1 MTEPMCPAIAPP
13 RGCLW
18 TVPTSV
24 CWPVPWQPA
33 RLYDS
38 AFNSYKKLSSV
49 IDQAKAAGMTHVKVI
64 AIYNDLITC
73 FKNSIARG
81 KRAKRFLGLK
91 YLIGA
96 FRNNINKISLLHM
109 NYPDVELVTIDNTGN
124 NGGRPVTVEEAE
136 QWQYDVP
143 ADLITRMLVH
153 FLHEIDEGELVG
165 QQILSV
171 AGDDYLQIE
180 GMNDTGE
187 ALVREIDRRVQAVK
201 QEMKH

>member
-1 MTEPMCPAIAPP
+1 M
-13 RGCLW
+13 
-18 TVPTSV
+18 
-24 CWPVPWQPA
+24 
-33 RLYDS
+33 
-38 AFNSYKKLSSV
+38 
-49 IDQAKAAGMTHVKVI
+49 
-64 AIYNDLITC
+64 
-73 FKNSIARG
+73 
-81 KRAKRFLGLK
+81 
-91 YLIGA
+91 
-96 FRNNINKISLLHM
+96 
-109 NYPDVELVTIDNTGN
+109 
-124 NGGRPVTVEEAE
+124 EEAE